1 MCISAVANEPASIQL
16 HVGEYGRAAEQE
28 RSRAQAIMRSRA
40 VIQIQAERSRAISLC
55 VSAVAK
61 ERAVI
66 KLHEGEYSRAAEQE
80 RSRAT
85 TKRLSRAKQCDDSV
99 RQRSCQ

>member
-1 MCISAVANEPASIQL
+1 MTLCDSAVANEPAAIKL
-16 HVGEYGRAAEQE
+16 HTGESGSAAERQ
-28 RSRAQAIMRSRA
+28 RSRSTNLRDTSM
-40 VIQIQAERSRAISLC
+40 C
-55 VSAVAK
+55 VSAVAN
-61 ERAVI
+61 EPAVI